1 MTENYFT
8 EVLEK
13 EYNGTSPRELSPLV
27 LAYIGDA
34 VYEMLART
42 MVLSLGNRPVN
53 KMNAEAKKIVNAK
66 SQSEAYFKIRD
77 ALTEDEAAIFRRGRN
92 ANSYTHP
99 KNMDINDYRHA
110 TGLEALFGYLYLSGQ
125 NERITEL
132 FRLIYK
138 TDKELKGAQDMERPF
153 NENQLEGRNAVL
165 EVLKS
170 GRDIEKIIVQKGNV
184 EGTIRRIAGMARER
198 GIVVQEA
205 ARQKLDEMSQ
215 TKNHQGVIAIVSEHE
230 YAEVDDILRSAAEK
244 GEKPFIIILD
254 NITDPHNLGAVI
266 RTAECA
272 GAHGVIIPKRRSVG
286 LTAVVGKTSAGA
298 LEYMPVAR
306 VTNIARTI
314 EELKK
319 QGVWVACADMD
330 GEDYYDASLDGAI
343 ALVIGSEG
351 EGVSRLVKEK
361 CDFTVSIPMYGKISS
376 LNASVAG
383 ALLMYEVVRQ
393 RNYKD

>member
-1 MTENYFT
+1 M
-8 EVLEK
+8 
-13 EYNGTSPRELSPLV
+13 
-27 LAYIGDA
+27 D
-34 VYEMLART
+34 
-42 MVLSLGNRPVN
+42 
-53 KMNAEAKKIVNAK
+53 KK
-66 SQSEAYFKIRD
+66 
-77 ALTEDEAAIFRRGRN
+77 
-92 ANSYTHP
+92 
-99 KNMDINDYRHA
+99 
-110 TGLEALFGYLYLSGQ
+110 
-125 NERITEL
+125 
-132 FRLIYK
+132 
-138 TDKELKGAQDMERPF
+138 F

-184 EGTIRRIAGMARER
+184 EGTIRRIV
-198 GIVVQEA
+198 GIAKEKGVVVQEVVK
-205 ARQKLDEMSQ
+205 QKLDEMSQ

-230 YAEVDDILRSAAEK
+230 YADVEDIINSAESK

-254 NITDPHNLGAVI
+254 NITDPHNLVAII

-298 LEYMPVAR
+298 IEYMPVAR

-314 EELKK
+314 DDLKSR
-319 QGVWVACADMD
+319 GIWVACADMGGD
-330 GEDYYDASLDGAI
+330 DYFDTSLDGAL

-376 LNASVAG
+376 LNASVAA
-383 ALLMYEVVRQ
+383 ALLMYEAVRQ
-393 RNYKD
+393 RNYKG

>member
-1 MTENYFT
+1 
-8 EVLEK
+8 
-13 EYNGTSPRELSPLV
+13 
-27 LAYIGDA
+27 
-34 VYEMLART
+34 
-42 MVLSLGNRPVN
+42 
-53 KMNAEAKKIVNAK
+53 
-66 SQSEAYFKIRD
+66 
-77 ALTEDEAAIFRRGRN
+77 
-92 ANSYTHP
+92 
-99 KNMDINDYRHA
+99 
-110 TGLEALFGYLYLSGQ
+110 
-125 NERITEL
+125 
-132 FRLIYK
+132 
-138 TDKELKGAQDMERPF
+138 MERPF

-306 VTNIARTI
+306 ATNIARTI

-393 RNYKD
+393 RNYKE

>member
-1 MTENYFT
+1 M
-8 EVLEK
+8 
-13 EYNGTSPRELSPLV
+13 
-27 LAYIGDA
+27 D
-34 VYEMLART
+34 
-42 MVLSLGNRPVN
+42 
-53 KMNAEAKKIVNAK
+53 KK
-66 SQSEAYFKIRD
+66 
-77 ALTEDEAAIFRRGRN
+77 
-92 ANSYTHP
+92 
-99 KNMDINDYRHA
+99 
-110 TGLEALFGYLYLSGQ
+110 
-125 NERITEL
+125 
-132 FRLIYK
+132 
-138 TDKELKGAQDMERPF
+138 F

-184 EGTIRRIAGMARER
+184 EGTIRRIV
-198 GIVVQEA
+198 GIAKEKGVVVQEVVK
-205 ARQKLDEMSQ
+205 QKLDEMSQ

-230 YAEVDDILRSAAEK
+230 YADIEDIINSAESK

-254 NITDPHNLGAVI
+254 NITDPHNLGAII

-298 LEYMPVAR
+298 IEYMPVAR

-314 EELKK
+314 DDIKSR
-319 QGVWVACADMD
+319 GIWVACADMGGD
-330 GEDYYDASLDGAI
+330 DYFDASLDGAL

-376 LNASVAG
+376 LNASVAA
-383 ALLMYEVVRQ
+383 ALLMYEAVRQ
-393 RNYKD
+393 RYYKG

>member
-1 MTENYFT
+1 
-8 EVLEK
+8 
-13 EYNGTSPRELSPLV
+13 
-27 LAYIGDA
+27 
-34 VYEMLART
+34 
-42 MVLSLGNRPVN
+42 
-53 KMNAEAKKIVNAK
+53 
-66 SQSEAYFKIRD
+66 
-77 ALTEDEAAIFRRGRN
+77 
-92 ANSYTHP
+92 
-99 KNMDINDYRHA
+99 
-110 TGLEALFGYLYLSGQ
+110 
-125 NERITEL
+125 
-132 FRLIYK
+132 
-138 TDKELKGAQDMERPF
+138 MERPF

-184 EGTIRRIAGMARER
+184 EGTVRRIAGMAKER